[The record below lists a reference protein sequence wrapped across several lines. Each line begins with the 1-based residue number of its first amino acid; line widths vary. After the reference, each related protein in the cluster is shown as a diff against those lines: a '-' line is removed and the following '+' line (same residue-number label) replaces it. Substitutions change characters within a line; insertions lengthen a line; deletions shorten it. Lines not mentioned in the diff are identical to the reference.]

1 MLLLTHS
8 SLKNKC
14 YFCKKDIS
22 VTLKLKCCEDFNIC
36 EILKIFLWY
45 FSNLCFL
52 NVIFLLS
59 PRVLAVFDPTQ
70 LI

>member
-8 SLKNKC
+8 SLRNKC

-36 EILKIFLWY
+36 EILKIFCGT
-45 FSNLCFL
+45 FQICFL

>member
-36 EILKIFLWY
+36 EILKIFCGTFKFVFFKCNIFTVSQG
-45 FSNLCFL
+45 FSCL
-52 NVIFLLS
+52 
-59 PRVLAVFDPTQ
+59 
-70 LI
+70 